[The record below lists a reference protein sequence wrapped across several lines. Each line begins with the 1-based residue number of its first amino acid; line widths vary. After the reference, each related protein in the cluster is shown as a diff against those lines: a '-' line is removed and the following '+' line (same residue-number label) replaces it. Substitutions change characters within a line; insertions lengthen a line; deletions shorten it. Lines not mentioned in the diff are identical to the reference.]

1 MFAMEAFIL
10 GFWFL
15 LIGFVIAAIARL
27 WLVNAPPGSGGPGPT
42 S

>member
-1 MFAMEAFIL
+1 MEAIIL

-15 LIGFVIAAIARL
+15 LIGFVIAAIAKL
-27 WLVNAPPGSGGPGPT
+27 WLVNAPPGSGGTRPT